1 MDTAFPPSPQWHQP
15 HSACLF
21 CISEDAGWL
30 LYSLNSSIHI
40 LNPFT
45 LKYEGIM
52 DNGHTAKINA
62 IAPRPPSGAELKHLK
77 GVSTRPIDDHNCET
91 DNRAFKATLSPNNLE
106 VEPSQCPPKS
116 TENTG
121 PRKALIASV
130 GDDLK
135 AICWDITTRRAIAT
149 SKKAHQKAIKAV
161 EWTGDG
167 NYIVSELLDQNYT
180 LLASGSADQ
189 TIRVWNVEKETSN
202 HVINVPEME
211 KKQASYQRS
220 NTWVPVAWTSKGQE
234 IVSCTS
240 RGTMVRWSLDRDTRS
255 FTKVIKGKVHNRI
268 VYQVMTWPLGD
279 FAFTISMDRKIIAWD
294 MESGQGVAQIECIGG
309 NVYTLDISL
318 LDPGRIVMGLG
329 NEAIKVWNTLSQD
342 EPYESVV
349 MERLQSRVRAVKWH
363 PAEEEKICY
372 GLENGKIGMVEDILG
387 TTSNQSQKQGKKGK
401 HGAQAKNKICQRQTI
416 FQSYHEGAIVSMA
429 WCTPKVFEAPVPEL
443 FDLSLRDS
451 SYCIVSCGVDGKI
464 LVTDSTKPTSKSLD
478 LDVVLQRQNSAWYQ
492 SYRAIKG
499 IGAPGRR
506 DFAIH
511 PSEELIAIGN
521 DDGSV
526 EVYEL
531 QYFKLVY
538 VYQGHGKRVNRVK
551 WNWLGAEASAEHEG
565 NTIAR
570 YLLASGSDD
579 GSIAIHRLDGFS
591 AKAIAER
598 RQRERQAATEKQ
610 QDTLAV
616 ENEEGTLISPS
627 AGDTS
632 IILPT
637 RRVFAYFSYHARGV
651 SDLTWSPHDTSN
663 GPSSASQQKLVSVS
677 YDGKAIVYEL
687 QLDDGHEGEIQVGQ
701 IATECDRDEQG
712 TAMRVSEE
720 TTTPRSVARQ
730 HKVLACFSR
739 HEGQILSVHWSMSD
753 VDRIYSGG
761 NDWRVCY
768 WDWKSH
774 TITDTQLEKLRK
786 DSAGSN
792 LQNAAKVP
800 SSTTVKA
807 TFQVPSMPP
816 GNLPSTND
824 QQLEASLVAVT
835 EDTPQSS
842 NGGISERQNSGHVA
856 QRTAM
861 VDEASLPMK
870 RGSEVS
876 SKNEPM
882 MQKRARTGR
891 SNVNNA
897 AIQPPLGNPT
907 ATPLSSVSGIST
919 KCVNLFPSSS
929 ATFRFQT
936 KEKVHL
942 EIIRLTRNLYCR
954 RLGQGGIL
962 ISEEEHAAARERWRA
977 MLNFFEKDKDEDG
990 RAISSIL
997 GSDVDEMNLDDNEDD
1012 GDIGNYNGPTKSTL
1026 NSASLAGGDKR
1037 ESGVKDQDIDTSI
1050 DDSAAANSDLIFY
1063 GSRES
1068 IKALA
1073 EMEAQEVVKV
1083 HSGTSQTQH
1092 HSNVF
1097 AVGSGLGVLP
1107 VSVYKDVGLTAEKHS
1122 RKIAQLGQ
1130 IPVNFWMGDVQRM
1143 VDILSSLS
1151 ENELGVQDWIGIAL
1165 SPMGGVA
1172 AWREMMSRTAMKFEK
1187 RGEVHA
1193 SALCYLGI
1201 GRVFEAVDVYRK
1213 QELYREAL
1221 MLLRIRLWE
1230 DEDEEA
1236 GDVGHEK
1243 ERVAASTNTFKDIS
1257 QESAEGLQL
1266 AAATKTL
1273 TDLHIQILTE
1283 WGQQLERRSSF
1294 EQACKCQ
1301 LTLAAALRRKMQRN
1315 SSIGRHPDRAE
1326 VMQATPSVGLQ
1337 TLARRGDIATLRTVA
1352 GLAILLGDPSRQE
1365 RVARYES
1372 ALAHHKKLEKG
1383 SGVTENSV

>member
-15 HSACLF
+15 HSACLC

-30 LYSLNSSIHI
+30 LYSLNNSIHI

-52 DNGHTAKINA
+52 ENGHTARVNA
-62 IAPRPPSGAELKHLK
+62 IASRPSSGAELRHNKSI
-77 GVSTRPIDDHNCET
+77 STQPIDDQNCEA
-91 DNRAFKATLSPNNLE
+91 DNRAFRATLLPSSLE

-116 TENTG
+116 TEDTG
-121 PRKALIASV
+121 ARKVLVASV

-135 AICWDITTRRAIAT
+135 VICWDITTRRAIAT
-149 SKKAHQKAIKAV
+149 SKKVHQKVIKAV
-161 EWTGDG
+161 DWTGDG
-167 NYIVSELLDQNYT
+167 NYIVSELLDQSYT

-202 HVINVPEME
+202 TVIKVPEMD
-211 KKQASYQRS
+211 KKLAPYQRS
-220 NTWVPVAWTSKGQE
+220 NIWVPVAWASKGQE

-240 RGTMVRWSLDRDTRS
+240 RGTMVRWSLDRDTGS
-255 FTKVIKGKVHNRI
+255 FTKVTKGKVHSRV
-268 VYQVMTWPLGD
+268 VYQVMMWPLGD
-279 FAFTISMDRKIIAWD
+279 FAFTISMDRKIITWD
-294 MESGQGVAQIECIGG
+294 MESGQGVAQIDCIGG
-309 NVYTLDISL
+309 NVYALDISL

-329 NEAIKVWNTLSQD
+329 NEAIKVWNTLSRD
-342 EPYESVV
+342 EPYESVT
-349 MERLQSRVRAVKWH
+349 MERLQSKVRAIKWH
-363 PAEEEKICY
+363 PAEEEKICF
-372 GLENGKIGMVEDILG
+372 GLENGKIGMIEDVLG
-387 TTSNQSQKQGKKGK
+387 ATSNQPQKQGKKGK
-401 HGAQAKNKICQRQTI
+401 HGAQVKNKICQRQTI

-451 SYCIVSCGVDGKI
+451 AFCIVSCGVDGKI
-464 LVTDSTKPTSKSLD
+464 LVTDSTKPTNKSLD
-478 LDVVLQRQNSAWYQ
+478 LDIVLQRQNSAWYQ

-499 IGAPGRR
+499 VEAPGRR
-506 DFAIH
+506 DFAVH

-538 VYQGHGKRVNRVK
+538 VYQGHNKRVNRVK
-551 WNWLGAEASAEHEG
+551 WNWPGVEANVEQEG
-565 NTIAR
+565 STMAR

-579 GSIAIHRLDGFS
+579 GAIAIHRLDRFS

-610 QDTLAV
+610 QSTYAA
-616 ENEEGTLISPS
+616 ENERDISISLS

-637 RRVFAYFSYHARGV
+637 RRVFAYFSYHTRGI
-651 SDLTWSPHDTSN
+651 SDLTWSPHDTSS
-663 GPSSASQQKLVSVS
+663 GPRSASHQKLVSVS
-677 YDGKAIVYEL
+677 YDGKTIVYEL
-687 QLDDGHEGEIQVGQ
+687 HLDNGHEGEMQVGQ
-701 IATECDRDEQG
+701 IATECDRDEQEP
-712 TAMRVSEE
+712 AMRVSEN
-720 TTTPRSVARQ
+720 TTTARIGTRQ
-730 HKVLACFSR
+730 HKVLACFSP

-753 VDRIYSGG
+753 IDRIYSGG
-761 NDWRVCY
+761 NDWRICY

-774 TITDTQLEKLRK
+774 RITDAQLERLKR

-792 LQNAAKVP
+792 LQNEAKAQL
-800 SSTTVKA
+800 STTVKM
-807 TFQVPSMPP
+807 TSQVPSMPP
-816 GNLPSTND
+816 GNSPSSSD
-824 QQLEASLVAVT
+824 QQQFEVSLTAVAK
-835 EDTPQSS
+835 ETPRSS
-842 NGGISERQNSGHVA
+842 NGEMNERQNSSQVA
-856 QRTAM
+856 ERAIE
-861 VDEASLPMK
+861 VDETPLPVK
-870 RGSEVS
+870 RGSEIS
-876 SKNEPM
+876 SKNEPT
-882 MQKRARTGR
+882 MQKRTRTGR
-891 SNVNNA
+891 FNFNNT
-897 AIQPPLGNPT
+897 AIQPSLGNPT
-907 ATPLSSVSGIST
+907 VSPVSSVSGIST
-919 KCVNLFPSSS
+919 KYVNLFPSSS
-929 ATFRFQT
+929 AAFRFQT
-936 KEKVHL
+936 REKVHL

-962 ISEEEHAAARERWRA
+962 ISEEEHAVARERWRA
-977 MLNFFEKDKDEDG
+977 MLRFFEKDKDGDG

-997 GSDVDEMNLDDNEDD
+997 GSDVDEMNLDDNEDE
-1012 GDIGNYNGPTKSTL
+1012 GDIGNYNGPAKSTL
-1026 NSASLAGGDKR
+1026 NNVSLAGEDKR
-1037 ESGVKDQDIDTSI
+1037 ESEVKDQDIDTNV

-1083 HSGTSQTQH
+1083 HSGTSQTRH
-1092 HSNVF
+1092 HNNVF

-1107 VSVYKDVGLTAEKHS
+1107 VSVYKNIGLTAEGHS

-1130 IPVNFWMGDVQRM
+1130 IPVNYWMGDVQRM
-1143 VDILSSLS
+1143 VDILSSFP
-1151 ENELGVQDWIGIAL
+1151 ETELGVQDWIGIAL

-1172 AWREMMSRTAMKFEK
+1172 AWKEMMSQTAVKFEK
-1187 RGEVHA
+1187 RGEAHA

-1230 DEDEEA
+1230 DEDEDEEA
-1236 GDVGHEK
+1236 GDVRHEE
-1243 ERVAASTNTFKDIS
+1243 ERVVASVNSFKDIT

-1266 AAATKTL
+1266 TAATKTL

-1283 WGQQLERRSSF
+1283 WGQQLERRGSF

-1315 SSIGRHPDRAE
+1315 SSVRSHSDRAE

-1352 GLAILLGDPSRQE
+1352 GLAILLRDPSQQE
-1365 RVARYES
+1365 RIVRYES
-1372 ALAHHKKLEKG
+1372 ALAHQKKLEHAG
-1383 SGVTENSV
+1383 